1 MGDVIARLCKKC
13 YDCNSRGLPGT
24 RFHEFR
30 QRVLDAC
37 SLKDKVYNSKEIRS
51 IVVQIRK
58 AYHRFE
64 GDKLTKFERVFVN
77 SAELIDGLKKA
88 FPMTNINMMYPEE
101 MDLCDQIKLVH
112 QADVFLGVHNA
123 GLVHLWWLQDH
134 VLIFE
139 LVP

>member
-1 MGDVIARLCKKC
+1 MGDVIAQLCKKC

-37 SLKDKVYNSKEIRS
+37 SLKDKVYNSKEIHS

-58 AYHRFE
+58 LINCFE
-64 GDKLTKFERVFVN
+64 GDKRVKMSRVLTN

-88 FPMTNINMMYPEE
+88 F
-101 MDLCDQIKLVH
+101 L
-112 QADVFLGVHNA
+112 
-123 GLVHLWWLQDH
+123 
-134 VLIFE
+134 
-139 LVP
+139 